1 MKTITTLF
9 VLSINLIVLSQSKK
23 ETQDWL
29 KEKIEVFAYS
39 NDADNYGHEYS
50 VSFTDINMILK
61 TSYISDY
68 DNPDPLVFI
77 YTIPI
82 KELSTIIFEEKGNTT
97 WMIISLKE
105 NKKSIKKVVEW
116 SNRTEYV
123 NDVSLIFY
131 KSVNDSD
138 MKNRIIKAFKNL
150 IKVYGGVVVEE
161 KF

>member
-1 MKTITTLF
+1 MVF
-9 VLSINLIVLSQSKK
+9 SQSKK

-39 NDADNYGHEYS
+39 NDADNYGHEYN
-50 VSFTDINMILK
+50 VSFTDISMILK

-123 NDVSLIFY
+123 NDVSLILY

-150 IKVYGGVVVEE
+150 VKVYGGVVVEE

>member
-1 MKTITTLF
+1 MKTITTIF
-9 VLSINLIVLSQSKK
+9 VLSIHLMLFSQSKK

-39 NDADNYGHEYS
+39 NDADNYGHEYN
-50 VSFTDINMILK
+50 VSFTDISMILK

-116 SNRTEYV
+116 NNRTEYV
-123 NDVSLIFY
+123 NDVSLILY

-150 IKVYGGVVVEE
+150 VKVYGGVVVEE